1 MGVLGFRERLAV
13 GGVALVLVVA
23 LASTGLRWA
32 TGSFDDHLDL
42 VATFDHTGH
51 GLDGFS
57 EVRIRGVR
65 VGSVDAIALDDDQ
78 RARVELD
85 LDPGTRVPVGTVA
98 SIQATSIF
106 GPTFI
111 ALEVDPDA
119 LDGPLL
125 ADGDELRHTR
135 ENTELAAML
144 TRVGEV
150 LDAADP
156 EALSALTSSAARVLS
171 DLAPRVGPVLEDART
186 LTDVAV
192 DHLDDGAAIL
202 DDLERLTDEVADW
215 GDQVGALAPDARE
228 ALSVLP
234 EHEDDLERLLV
245 TGAAAAHE
253 VSRLLEAFPAA
264 FSDLAE
270 GLLSALVP
278 PLAAVAGNLEFIPAF
293 AEVIAVFFG
302 ELASIMHLDGPDG
315 QRLGAI
321 ELGISPDLC
330 EVLELL
336 QCHEGAR
343 APSSGGQP
351 GPAGGP
357 R

>member
-1 MGVLGFRERLAV
+1 MGASGFRERLVV
-13 GGVALVLVVA
+13 GGVALVVVVA
-23 LASTGLRWA
+23 LATTGLRWA

-42 VATFDHTGH
+42 TATFDQTGH
-51 GLDGFS
+51 GLDTFS

-65 VGSVDAIALDDDQ
+65 VGTVDGITLDDDQ

-85 LDPGTRVPVGTVA
+85 LDPGTRVPVDTLA

-106 GPTFI
+106 GPTYV

-125 ADGDELRHTR
+125 RDGDQLARTASG
-135 ENTELAAML
+135 TELAAML
-144 TRVGEV
+144 TRIGEV

-156 EALSALTSSAARVLS
+156 EALGALTSSTARVMT
-171 DLAPRVGPVLEDART
+171 DLAPRAGPMLEDART

-202 DDLERLTDEVADW
+202 RDLQRLTDEVDDW
-215 GDQVGALAPDARE
+215 GDQVGELAPDARSV
-228 ALSVLP
+228 LSVLS
-234 EHEDDLERLLV
+234 EHEDDLQRLLV
-245 TGAAAAHE
+245 SGSAAAHQ

-278 PLAAVAGNLEFIPAF
+278 PLAAVAGNLELVPAF

-315 QRLGAI
+315 QRLAAI
-321 ELGISPDLC
+321 ELGMSPDLC
-330 EVLELL
+330 EVLQVLR
-336 QCHEGAR
+336 CHEGA
-343 APSSGGQP
+343 P
-351 GPAGGP
+351 
-357 R
+357 

>member
-1 MGVLGFRERLAV
+1 MGALGFRERLVV
-13 GGVALVLVVA
+13 GGVAMVVVVA
-23 LASTGLRWA
+23 LATTGLRWS
-32 TGSFDDHLDL
+32 TGEFDQHLDL
-42 VATFDHTGH
+42 TATFDHSGH
-51 GLDGFS
+51 GLDAFS
-57 EVRIRGVR
+57 DVRVRGVR
-65 VGSVDAIALDDDQ
+65 VGSVAAITLDDAQ

-85 LDPGTRVPVGTVA
+85 LDPGTRVPVDTVA

-106 GPTFI
+106 GPTYV
-111 ALEVDPDA
+111 ALDVDPDA

-125 ADGDELRHTR
+125 ADGDEITRTR
-135 ENTELAAML
+135 EGTELAAML
-144 TRVGEV
+144 TRIGEV

-156 EALSALTSSAARVLS
+156 EAVGALLSSGARITS
-171 DLAPRVGPVLEDART
+171 DLAPRVGPMLDDARA

-202 DDLERLTDEVADW
+202 RDLERLTDEVAGW
-215 GDQVGALAPDARE
+215 GDQLGALAPDARE
-228 ALSVLP
+228 VLSVLP
-234 EHEDDLERLLV
+234 EHEADLQRLLV
-245 TGAAAAHE
+245 AGSAAAHE
-253 VSRLLEAFPAA
+253 LSRLLEAFPAA

-278 PLAAVAGNLEFIPAF
+278 PLAAVAGNLEYIPPF

-321 ELGISPDLC
+321 ELGVSPNLC

-343 APSSGGQP
+343 
-351 GPAGGP
+351 
-357 R
+357 